1 MYQVNP
7 TQLLEMIKAG
17 HNPQQLIMSVLE
29 GEMSQTPMGN
39 NLLTLAKNKDGR
51 ALEEIAR
58 NISIAQ
64 GIDFDKEF
72 SAFKQLLGLE
82 NK

>member
-29 GEMSQTPMGN
+29 GEMSQTPMGS
-39 NLLTLAKNKDGR
+39 NLLTLAKNKDG
-51 ALEEIAR
+51 
-58 NISIAQ
+58 
-64 GIDFDKEF
+64 GIDMKEKEKDRLLP
-72 SAFKQLLGLE
+72 SLKRKQRSLD
-82 NK
+82 